1 MTTCCG
7 LHGSRFTRDT
17 DRAMIGGVCA
27 GIARRWGFNLKVT
40 RLLAVIALLMTWPFA
55 IVAYLAVVL
64 MTPSARAD
72 DPAALRERAET
83 RSRRATPTIDEV
95 RERAASLDARLAR
108 LERYITSPRYELDR
122 EFRRL

>member
-7 LHGSRFTRDT
+7 LHGRRFTRDG
-17 DRAMIGGVCA
+17 DRALIGGVCA

-55 IVAYLAVVL
+55 IVAYLAVVFL
-64 MTPSARAD
+64 TPSARWD
-72 DPAALRERAET
+72 DLAPDRERSARA
-83 RSRRATPTIDEV
+83 RSRATPTIDEV
-95 RERAASLDARLAR
+95 RERAAGIDARLAR
-108 LERYITSPRYELDR
+108 LERYITSPRYDLDR